1 MNNKTSTG
9 RRFFLKASALSAVA
23 LTPSFRPAVAAASS
37 ASNGYTYEVTRTEE
51 EWHAHLNDD
60 EYQILRNAKTE
71 PPHSHPYATSTDKGV
86 YACRG
91 CDLDIYDSSW
101 KVILDKGWV
110 FFKHSQTNSV
120 LTSIDGGPNGNGVDE
135 LGRFAMIEAHCRRCG
150 SHMGHI
156 LMVDN
161 DLLHCIN
168 GISLKFTPA
177 SA

>member
-1 MNNKTSTG
+1 MHKKISTG

-23 LTPSFRPAVAAASS
+23 LTPSLRPAAAATSS

-51 EWHAHLNDD
+51 EWHARLNDD
-60 EYQILRNAKTE
+60 EYRILRKFKTE
-71 PPHSHPYATSTDKGV
+71 KAHSHTYATSTDKGS

-91 CDLDIYDSSW
+91 CNLDIYESSW

-110 FFKHSQTNSV
+110 FFKHSQPNSV
-120 LTSIDGGPNGNGVDE
+120 LTSIDGGPSGEGVDD
-135 LGRFAMIEAHCRRCG
+135 LGRFSMIEAHCRRCG

-156 LMVDN
+156 LLVDN

-168 GISLKFTPA
+168 GTSLVFTPA
-177 SA
+177 AA